1 VENWMIFVL
10 RSERAPSRVLREVD
24 ETGVIRTFWLWRHGA
39 WAVVCRLRDG
49 TLTSAS
55 SSTLVLRLHTA
66 QGVTVVKV
74 EERPLAP
81 TVPAPVGV
89 VDEEAVSSV
98 HPVAPSPPAIG
109 VEGELE
115 PDGRDVDRARRAQLG
130 GT

>member
-1 VENWMIFVL
+1 MIFVL

-49 TLTSAS
+49 GLVSAS
-55 SSTLVLRLHTA
+55 SASLTLRLHTS

-81 TVPAPVGV
+81 TVPAPTSDVGE
-89 VDEEAVSSV
+89 DAISSV
-98 HPVAPSPPAIG
+98 HPVAAAPPIIG
-109 VEGELE
+109 AEGELE
-115 PDGRDVDRARRAQLG
+115 PDGRDADEARRARLG
-130 GT
+130 GG

>member
-1 VENWMIFVL
+1 MIFVL

-24 ETGVIRTFWLWRHGA
+24 ETGVIRTFWLWRHGS

-49 TLTSAS
+49 TLTSGAS
-55 SSTLVLRLHTA
+55 PTLLLRLQTA
-66 QGVTVVKV
+66 QGVTVVKI

-81 TVPAPVGV
+81 TVPAPVGGI
-89 VDEEAVSSV
+89 DEDAVSSV
-98 HPVAPSPPAIG
+98 HPVAPTPPIIG
-109 VEGELE
+109 VDAELE